1 MLGRFGIA
9 SRTAA
14 LLTLVAATGLAAAA
28 IWEAREQRRTE
39 RGHVEA
45 RAAVLADAVV
55 GALAEAMGEHRPESM
70 RPILDTV
77 GRTEGVR
84 GVGIAGRRGTVRFG
98 VGQLPPDGLGDPP
111 AAAVATWEAGLLT
124 LRRPL
129 ANAGACR
136 SCHGPELT
144 TLGTVA
150 VRFDGQAAERRA
162 GQAAGRMALLAFL
175 ALVLT
180 AAVVAVVLRQA
191 VARPL
196 SSLRAFA
203 EALGRGE
210 LGARPPRAGGHEV
223 GWLAEALRGMAEQ
236 VQASH
241 RELEERVAER
251 TAKLAEALAAAEA
264 AREERTAALT
274 RLQAIVDSMAD
285 GVIFVDAGARI
296 ALVNEAGKVLRNL
309 GGATGRDLRDCHPL
323 ASHAVLERVMGWLQQ
338 GDDAGPNH
346 SIIKEKEG
354 RYETTYAPVR
364 APGGAYLGVVMVIR
378 DIAERRNL
386 ERRLLD
392 AERLAGLGQMSAQ
405 VAHELRNPLNAI
417 SGAAEYLGRLA
428 PGRTEVEEY
437 TSLIRDEVQRVSRF
451 VDALLHVSRPANPTF
466 APTAVNRVLTEAS
479 RRACLARGIAED
491 AVRLRLD
498 KGLPPL
504 DLDPQLVMEAV
515 LNLLENALDAGGGE
529 PPELSSRFEAS
540 GGEGSVL
547 VEVAD
552 RGCGIPPDQLEEVV
566 RPFVTTKA
574 RGTGLG
580 LVVVL
585 RAAEQHRAGFA
596 LQARR
601 PRRAEAVAPAGSS
614 RSSEAITTG
623 ASNSRPVL
631 RR

>member
-14 LLTLVAATGLAAAA
+14 LLTLVAAAGLGAAAV
-28 IWEAREQRRTE
+28 WEAREQRVTQ
-39 RGHVEA
+39 RGLVEA

-55 GALAEAMGEHRPESM
+55 GALAEAMREHRPESM
-70 RPILDTV
+70 RAILDTV

-84 GVGIAGRRGTVRFG
+84 AVAIAGRRGAVRFG
-98 VGQLPPDGLGDPP
+98 VGEVPQAGLGDPP
-111 AAAVATWEAGLLT
+111 AAAAATWEAGLLT

-129 ANAGACR
+129 ANAGRCR
-136 SCHGPELT
+136 ACHGPELS
-144 TLGTVA
+144 TLGTVE
-150 VRFDGQAAERRA
+150 VRFDGQEAERRA

-175 ALVLT
+175 ALLLT
-180 AAVVAVVLRQA
+180 AAVVAAVLRQA
-191 VARPL
+191 VGQPL

-210 LGARPPRAGGHEV
+210 LEARPPRAGGHEV
-223 GWLAEALRGMAEQ
+223 GVLAEALRGMAEE
-236 VQASH
+236 VQRSH

-251 TAKLAEALAAAEA
+251 TAKLAEALAAAEG

-285 GVIFVDAGARI
+285 GVIFVDAAARI

-309 GGATGRDLRDCHPL
+309 GGATGRDLKDCHPL
-323 ASHAVLERVMGWLQQ
+323 ASHAVLERVMGWLQR

-364 APGGAYLGVVMVIR
+364 APGGTYLGVVMVIR
-378 DIAERRNL
+378 DIAERRSL

-417 SGAAEYLGRLA
+417 SGAAEYLARRA
-428 PGRTEVEEY
+428 PDPEVEEY

-451 VDALLHVSRPANPTF
+451 VDALLHVSRPANPVF
-466 APTAVNRVLTEAS
+466 VPTAVNRVLQEAA
-479 RRACLARGIAED
+479 RRVCLARGLPEGCL
-491 AVRLRLD
+491 RLELD

-504 DLDPQLVMEAV
+504 DLDQQMVMEAV
-515 LNLLENALDAGGGE
+515 VNLLENALDAGGDT
-529 PPELSSRFEAS
+529 PPELCSRFEAS
-540 GGEGSVL
+540 GGEGAVV

-552 RGCGIPPDQLEEVV
+552 RGCGIAPDQLEEVT

-580 LVVVL
+580 LVVVQ
-585 RAAEQHRAGFA
+585 RATEQHRAAFA
-596 LQARR
+596 LQAREGGGTVALLR
-601 PRRAEAVAPAGSS
+601 FPVRTVRAAEPLAAEAG
-614 RSSEAITTG
+614 
-623 ASNSRPVL
+623 
-631 RR
+631 

>member
-9 SRTAA
+9 ARTSA

-28 IWEAREQRRTE
+28 VWEAGEQRRTE

-55 GALAEAMGEHRPESM
+55 GALAEAMGEHRPETM
-70 RPILDTV
+70 RPILETV

-84 GVGIAGRRGTVRFG
+84 GVSISGRRGTVRFG
-98 VGQLPPDGLGDPP
+98 VGQSPPDGLGAPP
-111 AAAVATWEAGLLT
+111 SGATASWAAGLLI
-124 LRRPL
+124 LREPL
-129 ANAGACR
+129 ANTGRCR
-136 SCHGPELT
+136 DCHGPELA
-144 TLGTVA
+144 TLGTVE
-150 VRFDGQAAERRA
+150 VRFDGQAAEQRA

-175 ALVLT
+175 ALLLT
-180 AAVVAVVLRQA
+180 AAVVGVVLHQA

-196 SSLRAFA
+196 SSLRGFA

-210 LGARPPRAGGHEV
+210 HEARPPRAGGHEV
-223 GWLAEALRGMAEQ
+223 GVLAEALRGMAEQ
-236 VQASH
+236 VQRSH
-241 RELEERVAER
+241 RELEDRVAER
-251 TAKLAEALAAAEA
+251 TAKLAEALAAAEG

-285 GVIFVDAGARI
+285 GVIFVDAGAHI

-309 GGATGRDLRDCHPL
+309 GGATGRDIKDCHPL
-323 ASHAVLERVMGWLQQ
+323 ASHAVLERVMGWLRQ

-364 APGGAYLGVVMVIR
+364 APDGGYLGVVMVIR
-378 DIAERRNL
+378 DIAERRSL

-417 SGAAEYLGRLA
+417 SGAAEYLARRA
-428 PGRTEVEEY
+428 PGPEVEEY
-437 TSLIRDEVQRVSRF
+437 TALIRDEVQRVSRF
-451 VDALLHVSRPANPTF
+451 VDALLHVSRPANPVF
-466 APTAVNRVLTEAS
+466 SPTAVNRVLQEAA
-479 RRACLARGIAED
+479 RRVCLARGLTETG
-491 AVRLRLD
+491 VRLQLD
-498 KGLPPL
+498 RGLPPL
-504 DLDPQLVMEAV
+504 DLDQQMVMEAV
-515 LNLLENALDAGGGE
+515 VNLLDNAIDAGGAE
-529 PPELSSRFEAS
+529 PPELISRFEAS
-540 GGEGSVL
+540 GGEGSVV

-552 RGCGIPPDQLEEVV
+552 RGCGIPPDQLEEVT

-580 LVVVL
+580 LVVVQ
-585 RAAEQHRAGFA
+585 RAIEQHRAAFA
-596 LQARR
+596 LR
-601 PRRAEAVAPAGSS
+601 PREGGGTVAHLRFPVRTVRASEPLAEAG
-614 RSSEAITTG
+614 
-623 ASNSRPVL
+623 
-631 RR
+631 